1 MHFFLIFYLKQT
13 PAAVNR
19 VKELLNGK
27 PDVVS
32 YFFSGIFVKNHEKI
46 EVNCEKKKE
55 MKIVSIPL

>member
-46 EVNCEKKKE
+46 EVNCEKKK
-55 MKIVSIPL
+55 K